1 MKRETFNNNLLMI
14 NRELSKNEAEKK
26 LVSRKVKLEEVIDFN
41 TKVISHVKTIIEEN
55 DKPVFYL
62 YFHIIENADAICEL
76 LKEGCVVPAILQLRS
91 IYESYLHLLYI
102 LDSDNQTEIKIK
114 STFWLINSLEEDKRR
129 IENCDI
135 GKNKD
140 GNKVIDKETI
150 LNKIN
155 EELIEL
161 YKRILVTI
169 NKKLKNMKILR
180 KLSEYFDKKINEG
193 KGIVYDIYKNKK
205 DSFLSDYLILYHK
218 WSEYSHAQSRG
229 FFTSSP
235 GEIPKFRDISELDN
249 IYDFTIHI
257 LISSSHLIINHKRS
271 NDQALVRE
279 YDELSR
285 RWNNEIKY
293 RNGG

>member
-1 MKRETFNNNLLMI
+1 MKVPILKYNNLYMI
-14 NRELSKNEAEKK
+14 DRDSSKTKANKELKKKNIELKDAVNFAIRVLSLSFPVKTTIEKK
-26 LVSRKVKLEEVIDFN
+26 DE
-41 TKVISHVKTIIEEN
+41 
-55 DKPVFYL
+55 PVFYL
-62 YFHIIENADAICEL
+62 YFHIIENADAIDEL
-76 LKEGCVVPAILQLRS
+76 LNEGCVVPAIIQVRS
-91 IYESYLHLLYI
+91 IYESYLQLLYI
-102 LDSDNQTEIKIK
+102 LDSDNTEGIEKK
-114 STFWLINSLEEDKRR
+114 SKVWLKNTLEIDKKRVNSLNEEEFPEK
-129 IENCDI
+129 
-135 GKNKD
+135 GKTLEK
-140 GNKVIDKETI
+140 IDKDLCKLDKDFPI
-150 LNKIN
+150 IID
-155 EELIEL
+155 EEFKKNTKEL
-161 YKRILVTI
+161 YNHFDERKND
-169 NKKLKNMKILR
+169 NK
-180 KLSEYFDKKINEG
+180 S
-193 KGIVYDIYKNKK
+193 IVYEIYKNKK